1 MAEGIITLKPG
12 DRDFPA
18 SLTEIESP
26 PQILYA
32 RGDISL
38 LKSNCIA
45 VVGTR
50 RCTKYGRDA
59 AALLVN
65 DCVRNGYTVVSGLAD
80 GIDAVAHETALARGG
95 KTVAVMGSGFDNIY
109 PAANLGLFKK
119 ICEKGLVITEYEAG
133 IGPTR
138 FTFPMRNR
146 IISGLSE
153 GVIVAEAGEKSGAL
167 ITAYRAID
175 QGKEVF
181 AVPGS
186 IFAESHSGANALIIR
201 GHAWPVATGE
211 DIFRHLNKG
220 YIAEGGMP
228 ALQLDIEQEK
238 IFNVIRRN
246 GGEQHID
253 ELIAATGLKLSELN
267 GILFNM
273 ELLGIISKAPGNYY
287 KI

>member
-1 MAEGIITLKPG
+1 MILKPG
-12 DRDFPA
+12 GKDFPV

-26 PQILYA
+26 PQVLYA

-65 DCVRNGYTVVSGLAD
+65 DCVRNGYTVVSGMAE
-80 GIDAVAHETALARGG
+80 GIDAVAHETALAKSG
-95 KTVAVMGSGFDNIY
+95 KTIAVLGSGFDNIY
-109 PAANLGLFKK
+109 PLSNLSLYKK
-119 ICEKGLVITEYEAG
+119 ICEKGLVITEYEPGVQPA
-133 IGPTR
+133 R
-138 FTFPMRNR
+138 HTFPMRNR

-153 GVIVAEAGEKSGAL
+153 GVLVAEAGEKSGAL
-167 ITAYRAID
+167 ITAYKAID

-181 AVPGS
+181 SVPGS
-186 IFAESHSGANALIIR
+186 IFAESHKGANALIVR
-201 GHAWPVATGE
+201 GHAWPVVTGE
-211 DIFRHLNKG
+211 DIFRKLNKG
-220 YIAEGGMP
+220 YIAEGGLP
-228 ALQLDIEQEK
+228 ALQLDMEQEK
-238 IFNVIRRN
+238 IFNVIRDG

-253 ELIAATGLKLSELN
+253 ALLEATGLKLSDLN